1 MQRQNSIRSASVSSG
16 NEKSFRS
23 VKLRFLSWYLH
34 AAFLL
39 AGILTISLIW
49 FSQRSY
55 VNRQQNHVLERFA
68 RHGEYL
74 RMAILSKNFQ
84 EMSSYLE
91 RVAEQLALSEIVVYD
106 GSSRPVASFTQ
117 ESAPAPFSEV
127 RVPLVVQSDP
137 LMAEE
142 VWVVAMKIPPGPFVG
157 MVDSFI
163 FYQLLILAALA
174 VFSIAG
180 TFFAFDSMVVRPLQ
194 SLKHAMREMIGGSN
208 AGFVGVIANDEIG
221 EVCTIFNE
229 LAKERAEEARLIESF
244 SMQAG
249 VVYFKYDLATDSFEF
264 SGRFPETLDLDVSLL
279 KSSQELF
286 AMVHP
291 DSRGEC
297 KQSWHDLRER
307 FRNEDSGHY
316 ETDFKLYNAK
326 EEFTGAT
333 EENWLKMIV
342 EWSNA
347 DGQLY
352 VCGTLKDVSHTRWRE
367 SQLKSQAESFRMI
380 YENSPIGIW
389 RCVCNND
396 RYYYMNHAMARIL
409 GYQSPEE
416 ALEKIQSISR
426 DVFFNPGER
435 AFFLDEVKK
444 RDQVGNFELRLRKAD
459 GTVFWGALFG
469 RLFTDHNVQYCEGG
483 LIDITERK
491 QLDEQLRSNEEFLR
505 QGLEA
510 SGLVLWQLDPV
521 NGRMHLKG
529 ALNELLGSGVTETAS
544 LKIMQRLVHPEDLAR
559 FGSGIDRL
567 RRGEHIQGSDHG
579 LLDFRICKVDES
591 RKVEIRWL
599 AVSAVRSEVLS
610 GGRQGHI
617 NGVFFDITA
626 QKEAEQRLTRAVEA
640 ARAESRQK
648 SEFFAGVSHEVRTP
662 LNAIIGFS
670 ELLLPMIENAKGQ
683 HFMNSILSSSRSLI
697 NVLNSMLDLSRL
709 EAGKVELVLEPVRIN
724 ELIADIRQGHVADA
738 EKRNLEFKVNVAE
751 NVPPALILD
760 EFRVRQIISNLLSNS
775 FRYTSSGSVSL
786 SISAAVK
793 QPQQS
798 VDLNISVHDTGQG
811 IHPDDLTNIF
821 KPFSQKN
828 SFQKIH
834 GSGAGLGLAI
844 CRHLVELMGGRIKVK
859 SEIQCGSRF
868 EVLLRDVK
876 IAASDAGSALPGL
889 ERQHYRFD
897 GQKILV
903 ADDTASNRELMAEA
917 MRSSGLE
924 VVCASDG
931 EEAVQLAIKEQP
943 ELILMDIRMPRKD
956 GVAAVKELRA
966 IPTLSGVP
974 VVAVTASAS
983 AREHR
988 ELNELFDGF
997 IYKPVSL
1004 LRLFAEA
1011 AKHLKHRIREETRS
1025 EAGKMMM
1032 SAESF
1037 EQLNDPWSLVETISR
1052 EYMPALK
1059 EFEGA
1064 VAIENVS
1071 QLAESL
1077 KALALKHSCNLLTIE
1092 AERLKSFAEKFDL
1105 SGIDDARKRIRMI
1118 FEQILKLYQRQLSA

>member
-1 MQRQNSIRSASVSSG
+1 MQRQKSILSASVNG
-16 NEKSFRS
+16 ENARVFRS
-23 VKLRFLSWYLH
+23 FKLRFISWYLP
-34 AAFLL
+34 AALL
-39 AGILTISLIW
+39 LVGLLTVSLVW
-49 FSQRSY
+49 FSHKSY
-55 VNRQQNHVLERFA
+55 VYHQQEHVLERFA

-84 EMSSYLE
+84 EVSSYLE
-91 RVAEQLALSEIVVYD
+91 KVSEQLDLSEIVVYD
-106 GSSRPVASFTQ
+106 GSGRPVASFSQ
-117 ESAPAPFSEV
+117 GLAAPAFSEV
-127 RVPLVVQSDP
+127 KIPLTVQENSSKI
-137 LMAEE
+137 EE
-142 VWVVAMKIPPGPFVG
+142 IWVVALKMTPGPFVG
-157 MVDSFI
+157 LIDSFM
-163 FYQLLILAALA
+163 FYQLLILAAL
-174 VFSIAG
+174 VIFSIAG
-180 TFFAFDSMVVRPLQ
+180 TFFAFDSMILRPLQ
-194 SLKHAMREMIGGSN
+194 SLKTAMRETIDGNN
-208 AGFVGVIANDEIG
+208 AGFVGVMEYDEIG
-221 EVCTIFNE
+221 ETCSIFNE
-229 LAKERAEEARLIESF
+229 LAKKRASEAVLVHNF
-244 SMQAG
+244 SVQAG
-249 VVYFKYDLATDSFEF
+249 IVCFEYDLATDFFEF
-264 SGRFPETLDLDVSLL
+264 SGRFPETLNFDISLIR
-279 KSSQELF
+279 SSQELF
-286 AMVHP
+286 AMVCP

-297 KQSWHDLRER
+297 KQAWYDLRDS
-307 FRNEDSGHY
+307 FRNEESGHH
-316 ETDFKLYNAK
+316 ETDLKLYNPQ

-333 EENWLKMIV
+333 EENWVRMITDWQTV
-342 EWSNA
+342 
-347 DGQLY
+347 DGQRQIR
-352 VCGTLKDVSHTRWRE
+352 GILKDITQMRQRE
-367 SQLKSQAESFRMI
+367 FQLKSQAESFRMI

-409 GYQSPEE
+409 GYKSPEE
-416 ALEKIQSISR
+416 AIEKIQSISR

-469 RLFTDHNVQYCEGG
+469 RLFSDHNVQYCEGG

-510 SGLVLWQLDPV
+510 SGMVLWQLDPV

-529 ALNELLGSGVTETAS
+529 ALNELLGSGVTESTS
-544 LKIMQRLVHPEDLAR
+544 LKILQRLVHPEDLAR

-567 RRGEHIQGSDHG
+567 RRGENIQGNEHS
-579 LLDFRICKVDES
+579 LLDFRICKVDDAK
-591 RKVEIRWL
+591 KVDIRWL
-599 AVSAVRSEVLS
+599 AVSAVRSEMLS
-610 GGRQGHI
+610 GGRQGLI

-626 QKEAEQRLTRAVEA
+626 QKEAELRLTKAVEA
-640 ARAESRQK
+640 ARAESRRK

-709 EAGKVELVLEPVRIN
+709 EAGKVELVLEPVRISD
-724 ELIADIRQGHVADA
+724 LIADIRQSHIADA
-738 EKRNLEFKVNVAE
+738 EKRNLEFKVKVAD
-751 NVPPALILD
+751 NVPPTLILD
-760 EFRVRQIISNLLSNS
+760 EFRVRQVISNLLSNS
-775 FRYTSSGSVSL
+775 FRYTASGSVSL
-786 SISAAVK
+786 LVSAVVK
-793 QPQQS
+793 QQQS
-798 VDLNISVHDTGQG
+798 VDLSISVHDTGQG
-811 IHPDDLTNIF
+811 IHSDDLADIF

-828 SFQKIH
+828 SFQKSH
-834 GSGAGLGLAI
+834 GSGAGFGLAI

-876 IAASDAGSALPGL
+876 IAVSDAGSASLSL
-889 ERQHYRFD
+889 DRQQYRFD

-917 MRSSGLE
+917 MRSSGLQ
-924 VVCASDG
+924 VVCAVDG

-966 IPTLSGVP
+966 IPALSGVP
-974 VVAVTASAS
+974 VIAVTASAS

-988 ELNELFDGF
+988 ELTELFDGF

-1011 AKHLKHRIREETRS
+1011 AKYLKYRVREEPRGES
-1025 EAGKMMM
+1025 GQVMM

-1037 EQLNDPWSLVETISR
+1037 EQLSDPWRLVESISR

-1064 VAIENVS
+1064 VAIENIS

-1105 SGIDDARKRIRMI
+1105 AGIDDARKRIRMI

>member
-1 MQRQNSIRSASVSSG
+1 MQRQKSILSASGKGENTRV
-16 NEKSFRS
+16 FRS
-23 VKLRFLSWYLH
+23 FKLRFISWYLP

-39 AGILTISLIW
+39 VGLLTVSLVW
-49 FSQRSY
+49 FSHKSY
-55 VNRQQNHVLERFA
+55 AYHQQEHVLERFA

-84 EMSSYLE
+84 EASSYLE
-91 RVAEQLALSEIVVYD
+91 KVSEQLDLSEIVVYD
-106 GSSRPVASFTQ
+106 GSGQAVASFSQ
-117 ESAPAPFSEV
+117 GLASPAFSEV
-127 RVPLVVQSDP
+127 RVPLIVQENS
-137 LMAEE
+137 AKVEE
-142 VWVVAMKIPPGPFVG
+142 VWVVALKINPGPFVSLI
-157 MVDSFI
+157 DSFM
-163 FYQLLILAALA
+163 FYQLLILSALL
-174 VFSIAG
+174 VFSIVG
-180 TFFAFDSMVVRPLQ
+180 TFFAFDSMVIRPLQ
-194 SLKHAMREMIGGSN
+194 SLRHAILEMIDGNN
-208 AGFVGVIANDEIG
+208 AGFVGVIENDEIG
-221 EVCTIFNE
+221 ETCSIFNE
-229 LAKERAEEARLIESF
+229 LAKKRAEEAMLVHNF

-249 VVYFKYDLATDSFEF
+249 IVCFKYELTTDAFEF
-264 SGRFPETLDLDVSLL
+264 SGRFPEALNFDVSLVR
-279 KSSQELF
+279 SSQELF
-286 AMVHP
+286 TMVCP

-297 KQSWHDLRER
+297 KQAWYDLKDR
-307 FRNEDSGHY
+307 FRKEDSGRH
-316 ETDFKLYNAK
+316 EMDLKLYNPK
-326 EEFTGAT
+326 EEFSGTT
-333 EENWLKMIV
+333 EETWVRMIIDWQTV
-342 EWSNA
+342 
-347 DGQLY
+347 DGQLQIR
-352 VCGTLKDVSHTRWRE
+352 GILKDVSQMRQRE
-367 SQLKSQAESFRMI
+367 FQLKSQAESFRMI

-396 RYYYMNHAMARIL
+396 RYYYMNHSMASIL
-409 GYQSPEE
+409 GYKSPEE
-416 ALEKIQSISR
+416 AIEKIQSISR
-426 DVFFNPGER
+426 DVFFNSGER

-444 RDQVGNFELRLRKAD
+444 RDQVGNFELRLRRAD

-469 RLFTDHNVQYCEGG
+469 RLFSDHNVQYCEGG
-483 LIDITERK
+483 LIDISERK

-529 ALNELLGSGVTETAS
+529 ALNELLGSGVTEVTS
-544 LKIMQRLVHPEDLAR
+544 LKNLQRLVHPEDLAR

-567 RRGEHIQGSDHG
+567 RRGENIQGNEHG
-579 LLDFRICKVDES
+579 PLDFRICKVDETK
-591 RKVEIRWL
+591 RIDIRWL
-599 AVSAVRSEVLS
+599 AVSAVRSEMLS
-610 GGRQGHI
+610 GGRQGLI
-617 NGVFFDITA
+617 NGVFFDITS
-626 QKEAEQRLTRAVEA
+626 QKEAELRLTRAVEA
-640 ARAESRQK
+640 AKAESRQK

-697 NVLNSMLDLSRL
+697 NILNSMLDLSRL

-724 ELIADIRQGHVADA
+724 DLIADIRQSYIADA
-738 EKRNLEFKVNVAE
+738 EKRNLDFKVRVAD
-751 NVPPALILD
+751 NVPPTLILD
-760 EFRVRQIISNLLSNS
+760 EFRIRQVITNLLSNS
-775 FRYTSSGSVSL
+775 IRYTASGSVSL
-786 SISAAVK
+786 SVSATVK
-793 QPQQS
+793 PQQS

-811 IHPDDLTNIF
+811 IHSDDLADIF
-821 KPFSQKN
+821 NPFSQKN
-828 SFQKIH
+828 SFQKSH
-834 GSGAGLGLAI
+834 GNGAGLGLAI
-844 CRHLVELMGGRIKVK
+844 CRHLVELMGGKIKVK

-876 IAASDAGSALPGL
+876 IAASDTGSALPGL

-917 MRSSGLE
+917 MRSSGLQ
-924 VVCASDG
+924 VVCAADG
-931 EEAVQLAIKEQP
+931 EEAVQLAVKEQP

-966 IPTLSGVP
+966 IPALAGVP

-988 ELNELFDGF
+988 ELTELFDGF

-1011 AKHLKHRIREETRS
+1011 AKHLKHRVREEPKNET
-1025 EAGKMMM
+1025 GQVMM

-1037 EQLNDPWSLVETISR
+1037 EQLSDPWRLVESISR

-1064 VAIENVS
+1064 VAIENIS

-1105 SGIDDARKRIRMI
+1105 AGIDDARKRIRMI

>member
-1 MQRQNSIRSASVSSG
+1 MQRQKSILSPSVRSENARA
-16 NEKSFRS
+16 FRS
-23 VKLRFLSWYLH
+23 FKLRFISWYLP

-39 AGILTISLIW
+39 AGLLTVSLVW

-55 VNRQQNHVLERFA
+55 ANRQQSHVLERFA

-91 RVAEQLALSEIVVYD
+91 KVSEQLDLSEIVVYD
-106 GSSRPVASFTQ
+106 GSSRPVASFSQVVT
-117 ESAPAPFSEV
+117 ATAFSEI
-127 RVPLVVQSDP
+127 RVPLIVQENSSK
-137 LMAEE
+137 AEE
-142 VWVVAMKIPPGPFVG
+142 IWVVAMKIPPGPFLG
-157 MVDSFI
+157 LIDSFM
-163 FYQLLILAALA
+163 FYQLLILAAL
-174 VFSIAG
+174 VIFSVAG
-180 TFFAFDSMVVRPLQ
+180 TFFAFDSIVIRPLQ
-194 SLKHAMREMIGGSN
+194 SLKYAMREMIGGSN
-208 AGFVGVIANDEIG
+208 DGLAAIIENDEVG
-221 EVCTIFNE
+221 EACSIFNE
-229 LAKERAEEARLIESF
+229 LAKERAKEARLVHSF

-249 VVYFKYDLATDSFEF
+249 IVCFKYDPATDFFEF
-264 SGRFPETLDLDVSLL
+264 SGRFPETLNFDVALL

-286 AMVHP
+286 AMTHP
-291 DSRGEC
+291 DVRGEC
-297 KQSWHDLRER
+297 KQEWYDLRER
-307 FRNEDSGHY
+307 FRTEESGHR
-316 ETDFKLYNAK
+316 EIDLKLYNPK
-326 EEFTGAT
+326 EEFSGAT
-333 EENWLKMIV
+333 EENWVRMIID
-342 EWSNA
+342 WLSI
-347 DGQLY
+347 DGRRQIR
-352 VCGTLKDVSHTRWRE
+352 GIIKDITQMRQRE
-367 SQLKSQAESFRMI
+367 AQLKSQAESFRMI
-380 YENSPIGIW
+380 YENSPVGIW

-409 GYQSPEE
+409 GYRSPEE
-416 ALEKIQSISR
+416 AIEKIQSISR

-459 GTVFWGALFG
+459 GTIFWGALFG

-521 NGRMHLKG
+521 TGRMHLKG
-529 ALNELLGSGVTETAS
+529 SIKELLGSGLTEATS
-544 LKIMQRLVHPEDLAR
+544 LKVLQRLVHPEDLAR
-559 FGSGIDRL
+559 FGGGIDRL
-567 RRGEHIQGSDHG
+567 RRGESIQGNDHSRFE
-579 LLDFRICKVDES
+579 FRICKVDEAK
-591 RKVEIRWL
+591 RVEIRWL
-599 AVSAVRSEVLS
+599 TASAVRSETLS

-617 NGVFFDITA
+617 NGFFFDITA
-626 QKEAEQRLTRAVEA
+626 QKDAEIRLTRAVETA
-640 ARAESRQK
+640 KAESRQK

-670 ELLLPMIENAKGQ
+670 ELLLPMIENSKGQ

-697 NVLNSMLDLSRL
+697 NILNSMLDLSRL

-724 ELIADIRQGHVADA
+724 ELIADIRQSHLSDA
-738 EKRNLEFKVNVAE
+738 ERRNLEFKVKVAD
-751 NVPPALILD
+751 NVPPVLILD
-760 EFRVRQIISNLLSNS
+760 EFRLRQVISNLLTNS
-775 FRYTSSGSVSL
+775 FHYTASGSVNL
-786 SISAAVK
+786 SVLAAVK

-798 VDLNISVHDTGQG
+798 VDLSVSVHDTGQG
-811 IHPDDLTNIF
+811 IHSDDLADLF

-828 SFQKIH
+828 SFQKSH

-844 CRHLVELMGGRIKVK
+844 CRHLVELMGGRIRVK
-859 SEIQCGSRF
+859 SEIQCGSHF
-868 EVLLRDVK
+868 EILLRDVK
-876 IAASDAGSALPGL
+876 IAASENAAAPASL

-917 MRSSGLE
+917 MRSSGLQ
-924 VVCASDG
+924 VVCAADG
-931 EEAVQLAIKEQP
+931 EEAVQMAIKEQP

-956 GVAAVKELRA
+956 GVAAVKELRV
-966 IPTLSGVP
+966 IPALSGVP

-988 ELNELFDGF
+988 ELTELFDGF

-1011 AKHLKHRIREETRS
+1011 AKHLKHKVREDHQESRP
-1025 EAGKMMM
+1025 AMM

-1037 EQLNDPWSLVETISR
+1037 EQLSDPWRLVESISK

-1071 QLAESL
+1071 LLAESL
-1077 KALALKHSCNLLTIE
+1077 KALALRHSCNLLTIE
-1092 AERLKSFAEKFDL
+1092 AERLKASAEKFDL
-1105 SGIDDARKRIRMI
+1105 AGIDDARKHIRMI
-1118 FEQILKLYQRQLSA
+1118 FEQILQLYQRQLSA